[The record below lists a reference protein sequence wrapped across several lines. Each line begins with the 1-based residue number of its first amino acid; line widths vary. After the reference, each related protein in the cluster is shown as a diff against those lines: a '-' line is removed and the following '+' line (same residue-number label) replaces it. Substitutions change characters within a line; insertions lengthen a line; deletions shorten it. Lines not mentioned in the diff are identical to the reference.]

1 LEYNEIMEKIAVV
14 GHKGRMGSLITKE
27 LQKDFEVVKIGREN
41 SLSEMKG
48 ASLVIDFASHESS
61 VVSAEY
67 CLKNN
72 IPLIIGSTGQTKE
85 ENKRIEEIS
94 KQIRLIKKA
103 NFSKGINVLKQF
115 IEEVLKLEPERF
127 EIIEKHHKNKKDA
140 PSGTA
145 LELEN
150 FIRQKFDGDIKI
162 KWVREGEE
170 MGEHEVVAYLH
181 DEKLS
186 FKHNVFSRDAF
197 VLGLIEDVKSFF

>member
-1 LEYNEIMEKIAVV
+1 MKKIAVV
-14 GHKGRMGSLITKE
+14 GYKGRMGSLITKE
-27 LQKDFEVVKIGREN
+27 LQKDFDLVKIGREN
-41 SLSEMKG
+41 SLSEVKDV
-48 ASLVIDFASHESS
+48 SLVIDFASHESS
-61 VVSAEY
+61 VVSAEF

-103 NFSKGINVLKQF
+103 NFSNGINVLKQF
-115 IEEVLKLEPERF
+115 IETVLKLKPERF

-145 LELEN
+145 LELEKLIKQN
-150 FIRQKFDGDIKI
+150 YDGDIKI
-162 KWVREGEE
+162 KCVREGEE
-170 MGEHEVVAYLH
+170 MGEHEIVAYFH

-197 VLGLIEDVKSFF
+197 VFGLVQDVKTLISK

>member
-1 LEYNEIMEKIAVV
+1 MGKIAVV

-41 SLSEMKG
+41 SLSELNG
-48 ASLVIDFASHESS
+48 VSLVIDFASHESS

-85 ENKRIEEIS
+85 ENKRIEDIS

-103 NFSKGINVLKQF
+103 NFSKGINVLKQ
-115 IEEVLKLEPERF
+115 
-127 EIIEKHHKNKKDA
+127 IIEKHHKNKKDA

-170 MGEHEVVAYLH
+170 MGEHEVIAYLH

-197 VLGLIEDVKSFF
+197 VLGLVQDVKKILK

>member
-1 LEYNEIMEKIAVV
+1 MKKIAVV

-27 LQKDFEVVKIGREN
+27 LQKDFDLVKIGREN
-41 SLSEMKG
+41 SLSEVKDV
-48 ASLVIDFASHESS
+48 SLVIDFASHESS
-61 VVSAEY
+61 VVSAEF

-94 KQIRLIKKA
+94 KKVKIIRKA
-103 NFSKGINVLKQF
+103 NFSKGIDVLKQF
-115 IEEVLKLEPERF
+115 IETVLKLKPERF

-145 LELEN
+145 LELEKT
-150 FIRQKFDGDIKI
+150 IRQNFDGDIKI
-162 KWVREGEE
+162 KSIREGEE
-170 MGEHEVVAYLH
+170 MGEHEVIAYFH

-197 VLGLIEDVKSFF
+197 VLGLVQDVKKILK